1 MIPLALPAALK
12 AVPWR
17 LVSYLLIVVGLVVL
31 GWRVHAWREGYLALP
46 AAQEALQNEQ
56 ACGEGSECLKRSDAL
71 QAAHRAIN
79 DQTVRDYETRIA
91 DIAARPVPR
100 EPVRLCRPARSSD
113 VRVPGTAPAT
123 GAGQGAELPPEIGRD
138 IAVELYGLADD
149 ADREALKLELLYGRD
164 VALATPPKD

>member
-1 MIPLALPAALK
+1 MIPLPALSAIPWKAIGYGVAIGAL
-12 AVPWR
+12 
-17 LVSYLLIVVGLVVL
+17 LLL

-56 ACGEGSECLKRSDAL
+56 ACGEGSECLKRSAAL
-71 QAAHRAIN
+71 QAAHKLISE
-79 DQTVRDYETRIA
+79 QVERDYEQKLA

-100 EPVRLCRPARSSD
+100 EPVRLCRPARTGD
-113 VRVPGTAPAT
+113 VRVPSATAAT
-123 GAGQGAELPPEIGRD
+123 GPSQGAELPPEIGRD

-164 VALATPPKD
+164 VALSQKPR